1 MPRRAPDPAL
11 PRARRL
17 LCTGLCLALLLQAGC
32 AGRLP
37 TAAAADTRQQGQLGR
52 VAVIAAARQPQIHLE
67 GFARNKISGAAGTA
81 GSTFVHCLEPI
92 GHSNCSGD
100 FCGAVLILWFGVCGV
115 AGVVGGV
122 VGAVKA
128 PSGHAV
134 RQAEGGLHKA
144 VEAGE
149 IQEALR
155 RQVEQAAVAHGD
167 AAVSVDAQVVRA
179 AARGGDYRPL
189 ADSGVDSVLEVAL
202 SEVSTLGPA
211 IDQPLQLL
219 MQARVRLI
227 RTADNRELRADEFL
241 YQGERN
247 LQAQWSAASG
257 TRLVQALQ
265 AGYEALGTHIHEHV
279 FMLYPFPDRRML
291 ASDGRSTAFGL
302 APLSPP
308 NIDRQPRESPRSRQ
322 QDWSR
327 VTSSQ
332 PTLRWQAF
340 PRPGDL
346 RAAPSDMRRIDQV
359 RYDLVIAEE
368 RHLAPARIVYRS
380 EGLSEP
386 KHTLLSP
393 LRPRSHYFWSVRARF
408 VLDGRQRVTEWSASQ
423 PSASNRLVSPSQD
436 SYRFRTP

>member
-1 MPRRAPDPAL
+1 MLRSIPDPAS
-11 PRARRL
+11 PPARRL
-17 LCTGLCLALLLQAGC
+17 LCAGLCLALSLQSGC
-32 AGRLP
+32 AGLQQM
-37 TAAAADTRQQGQLGR
+37 AAAPDTRRQADLGR
-52 VAVIAAARQPQIHLE
+52 VAVIAAGHQPDIHLE
-67 GFARNKISGAAGTA
+67 GFARNKLSGAASSA

-92 GHSNCSGD
+92 GQSHCSGD

-115 AGVVGGV
+115 AGMVGGV

-128 PSGHAV
+128 PSGRSVH
-134 RQAEGGLHKA
+134 QAEGDLHKA

-167 AAVSVDAQVVRA
+167 AAVSVEAPVARA
-179 AARGGDYRPL
+179 AAREGDYRPL

-202 SEVSTLGPA
+202 SEVTTLGPA

-247 LQAQWSAASG
+247 LQAQWAAGGG

-265 AGYEALGTHIHEHV
+265 AGYAALGTHIHEHV
-279 FMLYPFPDRRML
+279 FMLYPFPDRRVL
-291 ASDGRSTAFGL
+291 ASDGSPAAFGL
-302 APLSPP
+302 APVAPP
-308 NIDRQPRESPRSRQ
+308 SSDRQPSEDRRSRQ
-322 QDWSR
+322 RDWSQVASLR
-327 VTSSQ
+327 

-340 PRPGDL
+340 PRPGDV
-346 RAAPSDMRRIDQV
+346 RAAAADMQRIDGV
-359 RYDLVIAEE
+359 RYDLLIAEE

-380 EGLSEP
+380 EGLDEP
-386 KHTLLSP
+386 SHTLLSP
-393 LRPRSHYFWSVRARF
+393 LSPRRHYFWSVRARF
-408 VLDGRQRVTEWSASQ
+408 TLDGRERVTEWSASQ
-423 PSASNRLVSPSQD
+423 PSANNRLVSPSQH